1 MLQAVS
7 ESDMSRVFFFDDP
20 NHPQYFLK
28 QFFGG
33 MFTVIAMTGL
43 DQDMMQRSLT
53 CRNISDSQ
61 KNIVTSTILQT
72 VVIAMFLILGVLLYM
87 FADVEGIAGATGDKT
102 FPAVATSG
110 LLPASVGILFVIGLI
125 SCSYSA
131 GGSALTALTTSFTI
145 DILGT
150 GGKSEAQVK
159 TMLERVH
166 LLMAVCMGETII
178 IFNMINSTSAIDAV
192 YKLAS
197 YTYGPILGMFA
208 FGILTKR
215 KVNDRFVPLA
225 AIVAPV
231 LCLSLQLNSE
241 RWFGGYQFSYELL
254 IINALFTI
262 IGLWISSKK

>member
-1 MLQAVS
+1 
-7 ESDMSRVFFFDDP
+7 
-20 NHPQYFLK
+20 
-28 QFFGG
+28 
-33 MFTVIAMTGL
+33 
-43 DQDMMQRSLT
+43 
-53 CRNISDSQ
+53 
-61 KNIVTSTILQT
+61 
-72 VVIAMFLILGVLLYM
+72 M
-87 FADVEGIAGATGDKT
+87 FADVEGISGATGDKT

-150 GGKSEAQVK
+150 GGQSEAQVK
-159 TMLERVH
+159 TMRERVH
-166 LLMAVCMGETII
+166 LLMAVCMGVTII

-197 YTYGPILGMFA
+197 YTYGPILGMFT

-215 KVNDRFVPLA
+215 KVNDKFVPLA
-225 AIVAPV
+225 AIVAPG
-231 LCLSLQLNSE
+231 LCLILQLNSE

-254 IINALFTI
+254 IINALFTV